1 MSKKD
6 RNTIDFK
13 ETIRGIINRVDKN
26 GDMDIEKLGFEI
38 DSDIERLDHAEK
50 RDLET
55 DVQCSQ
61 KFFTGNCVVKN
72 HANFLYEENYE

>member
-1 MSKKD
+1 
-6 RNTIDFK
+6 
-13 ETIRGIINRVDKN
+13 
-26 GDMDIEKLGFEI
+26 MDIEKLGFEI

-50 RDLET
+50 CDLET
-55 DVQCSQ
+55 DVQRSR